1 MKSVTDF
8 IPEEFMEPQF
18 IGNVI
23 TYLKAAPLTGN
34 EKVRALITWSHQVGA
49 KTSASQRATVAASGT
64 DNA

>member
-1 MKSVTDF
+1 
-8 IPEEFMEPQF
+8 MEPQF

-23 TYLKAAPLTGN
+23 AYLKAAPLTGN

-49 KTSASQRATVAASGT
+49 KTSASQRAAVAASGI